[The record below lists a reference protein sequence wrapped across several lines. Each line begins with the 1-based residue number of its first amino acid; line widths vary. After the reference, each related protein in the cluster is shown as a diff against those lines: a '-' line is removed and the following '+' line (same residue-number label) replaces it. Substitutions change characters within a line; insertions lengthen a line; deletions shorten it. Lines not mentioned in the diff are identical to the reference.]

1 MVLEL
6 EVKKVPL
13 NIIKF
18 DETNPNELSK
28 DQMEALK
35 LTMEKYGYL
44 APVIL
49 NKDFT
54 IVDGEHRVR
63 IYQELGKQEIQAYVI
78 DVDQIDLKILRQLM
92 NKLRGEHDKQK
103 DANEFKSIFD
113 AGKLDEFS
121 KLLAKPKEEF
131 ESILEKKFNIDFVK
145 EEDPIPE
152 IPRETKVK
160 LGDIYQLGNHR
171 VMCGDCTIKEN
182 VDKLLEG
189 KTVDL
194 LLTDPPYGVDYSSKN
209 RFLDSIGRSNSV
221 KEAILNDTISDYS
234 SFFES
239 FLKIIPFSDY
249 NISYV
254 FQLGIHTHTFRISA
268 EKAGLTWSDWLVWV
282 KNNHVLGRKD
292 YNAKHEWI
300 FYGWKNHHKFY
311 AESHRTTVLEYDKPH
326 INNLHPT
333 MKPIELITGLIKD
346 GSKQEMLVYDCFLGS
361 GSTLIA
367 CESTNRVCYGMELDP
382 FYIDVIIQRWENY
395 TGKKAQKITS

>member
-1 MVLEL
+1 MVE
-6 EVKKVPL
+6 EFEIKKIPISL
-13 NIIKF
+13 IKF
-18 DETNPNELSK
+18 DESNPNELSNE
-28 DQMEALK
+28 QMESLK

-194 LLTDPPYGVDYSSKN
+194 LLTDPPYGISVVAKN
-209 RFLDSIGRSNSV
+209 GKIGGGNICQP
-221 KEAILNDTISDYS
+221 KQYKQILGDD
-234 SFFES
+234 
-239 FLKIIPFSDY
+239 KPF
-249 NISYV
+249 NPKFI
-254 FQLGIHTHTFRISA
+254 LGYGIKQVIFGANYFANELPQKS
-268 EKAGLTWSDWLVWV
+268 GWLVWN
-282 KNNHVLGRKD
+282 KRKD
-292 YNAKHEWI
+292 EW
-300 FYGWKNHHKFY
+300 GK
-311 AESHRTTVLEYDKPH
+311 TTFADCELAWT
-326 INNLHPT
+326 NLDSPARVYTQVWMGLVKDGETGQLRVHPT
-333 MKPIELITGLIKD
+333 QKPIRLFSQLIKD
-346 GSKQEMLVYDCFLGS
+346 FSQEDNLVLDTFLGS

-382 FYIDVIIQRWENY
+382 FYVDVIIQRWENY
-395 TGKKAQKITS
+395 TGKKAVKL

>member
-160 LGDIYQLGNHR
+160 LGDIYQLGNHK

-182 VDKLLEG
+182 VDKLLES

-221 KEAILNDTISDYS
+221 KEAILNDAIDDYREWFGKWLNVIKFSDSNSYYLTISGQKLLELSQALLDNDY
-234 SFFES
+234 
-239 FLKIIPFSDY
+239 KISQY
-249 NISYV
+249 
-254 FQLGIHTHTFRISA
+254 
-268 EKAGLTWSDWLVWV
+268 LVWV
-282 KNNHVLGRKD
+282 KNNHVLGRQD
-292 YNAKHEWI
+292 YANRHELI
-300 FYGWKNHHKFY
+300 IYGWKGKHDFY
-311 AESHRTTVLEYDKPH
+311 GDFQTTVIEVDKPLK
-326 INNLHPT
+326 NPLHPT
-333 MKPIELITGLIKD
+333 MKPIELLVRFIKNN
-346 GSKQEMLVYDCFLGS
+346 SKQEMLVYDCFLGS

-382 FYIDVIIQRWENY
+382 FYVDVIIQRWENY